1 MTLSFEYIP
10 NIDIAALAKLIEENS
25 LYESNYSS
33 SRFKYF
39 TEIESYIEEVIP
51 YGWHN
56 ESIKISCFSVV
67 VAYNGKTAIGILVLE
82 HYNYLK
88 GNIIKFTHNKNK
100 KSFSMLGFVGI
111 YVKPEFRKIGIAREM
126 ASVLNDSFKSIKNPN
141 SFEHL
146 NLISAVGNAAHIV
159 EKYVDNISFTR
170 SPYNNHCWK
179 DDAKQ
184 IFSSI
189 SHLEKYYYLNSM
201 AGNMIEFA

>member
-10 NIDIAALAKLIEENS
+10 NIDISALAKLIKGNT
-25 LYESNYSS
+25 LYESSYSS

-56 ESIKISCFSVV
+56 DSVKISGFSVV
-67 VAYNGKTAIGILVLE
+67 LAYNGKTAIGILIFE

-88 GNIIKFTHNKNK
+88 GNTIKFTHNKIK

-111 YVKPEFRKIGIAREM
+111 YVKPEFRGIGIAREM
-126 ASVLNDSFKSIKNPN
+126 ASVLNDSFKNIKKNN
-141 SFEHL
+141 SFDHL

-159 EKYVDNISFTR
+159 EKYVENISFTR

-179 DDAKQ
+179 DDSKQ

-189 SHLEKYYYLNSM
+189 SHLEKHYYLNSM

>member
-1 MTLSFEYIP
+1 MSLSFEYIP
-10 NIDIAALAKLIEENS
+10 NINILELARLIKENS
-25 LYESNYSS
+25 LYESSYSS

-39 TEIESYIEEVIP
+39 TDIEDCSEEVVP

-56 ESIKISCFSVV
+56 ESIKISSFSVILT
-67 VAYNGKTAIGILVLE
+67 YNGKTAIGILIFE

-88 GNIIKFTHNKNK
+88 GNTIKFTHNKMK

-111 YVKPEFRKIGIAREM
+111 YVKPEFRGIGIAREM
-126 ASVLNDSFKSIKNPN
+126 TSVLNGSFKNIKNPN

-159 EKYVDNISFTR
+159 EKYVENISFTR

-179 DDAKQ
+179 DDSKH

-189 SHLEKYYYLNSM
+189 SHFEKYYQTNIPID
-201 AGNMIEFA
+201 NMVEFA